1 MHEERLIGIVCRAK
15 RLKREMQFADHW
27 VVDALAAARFVSDV
41 AGGPPAPK
49 VWAVH
54 RQLADER
61 SHRRVV
67 GMAAGVEAEVSDDC
81 RSIGSVPVGVEGMRV
96 DLAEEDQAR
105 PVAKLVRQRAEVDS
119 IHGGA
124 EPVPGEY
131 VHASADHYGGQVQ
144 AVEYLQQLRA
154 DPLRARQ
161 APSAGHG
168 IRERPKVRS
177 LIVVELKRP
186 GDGIQDSL

>member
-61 SHRRVV
+61 GHRRVV
-67 GMAAGVEAEVSDDC
+67 GMAAGVEAQESDDC
-81 RSIGSVPVGVEGMRV
+81 CAIGSFPVGVKSAWV
-96 DLAEEDQAR
+96 DMAEENQAW
-105 PVAKLVRQRAEVDS
+105 PVRLDYTRRT
-119 IHGGA
+119 
-124 EPVPGEY
+124 PPG
-131 VHASADHYGGQVQ
+131 
-144 AVEYLQQLRA
+144 
-154 DPLRARQ
+154 
-161 APSAGHG
+161 
-168 IRERPKVRS
+168 
-177 LIVVELKRP
+177 
-186 GDGIQDSL
+186 